1 MDINEFKVPYHIVRK
16 RTLPESLGFRTTAE
30 LEPIRGLI
38 GQKRA
43 FKSIDFGLKVNSK
56 GYNIFVAGRPGS
68 GRTTYVLNKIKEVAK
83 SLPSP
88 SDWCYVYNFKEP
100 SKPIALEFAPGK
112 GRKFTK
118 MMEDLIEEFKVLIP
132 RAFEKAEY
140 EDAKTVLVKE
150 FQERVNQL
158 MDELKKWALEQGF
171 VIKRTPQGF
180 VNIPIVEEEDEN
192 GNKKT
197 REMKQEEFEQLP
209 EEEQKRLQE
218 ISEKVSSKTIEVLRE
233 IRFLEKELQ
242 KKIKK
247 LDTQIC
253 KSVISPP
260 IEEIKNEFASNEK
273 LLKWLEM
280 FEEDVLEHFAVF
292 IAASEEKGEAIEF
305 TRYKVNAFV
314 CREEDEGA
322 PVIRETNPTYY
333 NLMGKVEYDNKMGI
347 LYTDFTKIIPG
358 AIHKANGGFLILEAE
373 DILRNFMS
381 WDALKRV
388 LKTQE
393 IRIENLGEQLG
404 FIPVSSLRPESIPV
418 NIKVVVIG
426 PRWIYY
432 LLSIYDQEFSKLF
445 KIKADFDVDM
455 ERNQET
461 EKGIA
466 RFIAGIIQREN
477 LLPFTADAV
486 AEVIE
491 YASRLAGHQNR
502 MSTQFNKIA
511 EVVIESNVWA
521 LEAASDCVTA
531 EHVRK
536 AISEKTFRVNLIEER
551 IRRLFEEGQMLIDVT
566 GGKVGQI
573 NGLTVI
579 DLKEHSFGKP
589 VKITANCFMG
599 EEGIVNIEREIKL
612 AGPIHNKGVMIL
624 ASYLGKQYSYDFPI
638 TLSARLTF
646 EQTYEEIEG
655 DSASSTEL
663 YCILSAIA
671 DLPLNQGIAVTGSV
685 NQKGEVQPIGGV
697 NEKIEGFYKY
707 CKARG
712 LTGKQGVII
721 PKQNLINLMLD
732 HEVCE
737 AVKEGKFHIWAV
749 SHIDE
754 GIEILTGVP
763 AGKRDKEGKFPKGT
777 VHYMVESKL
786 REWFKKMTELSKKGS
801 EKSEDKQ

>member
-624 ASYLGKQYSYDFPI
+624 ASYLGKQYSYDFPV

-721 PKQNLINLMLD
+721 PNK
-732 HEVCE
+732 
-737 AVKEGKFHIWAV
+737 
-749 SHIDE
+749 
-754 GIEILTGVP
+754 T
-763 AGKRDKEGKFPKGT
+763 
-777 VHYMVESKL
+777 
-786 REWFKKMTELSKKGS
+786 
-801 EKSEDKQ
+801 